1 METAGAAL
9 RHEKS
14 EEPCP
19 SLFSSH
25 HQRRPKAALRRGS
38 VLHIH
43 GLAAALA
50 VTHFKRD
57 LFALLHILLAGALQH
72 R

>member
-1 METAGAAL
+1 METSPATL
-9 RHEKS
+9 RHKKTRGS
-14 EEPCP
+14 PP
-19 SLFSSH
+19 RFLNLI
-25 HQRRPKAALRRGS
+25 AAQWTTRLATS

-43 GLAAALA
+43 GLAAALTIA
-50 VTHFKRD
+50 HFKGD

>member
-1 METAGAAL
+1 METVGAAL
-9 RHEKS
+9 PHEKS
-14 EEPCP
+14 EKPCP
-19 SLFSSH
+19 SLFPLH
-25 HQRRPKAALRRGS
+25 HQRRPKAALRLVS

-43 GLAAALA
+43 GLATALT